1 MVRPPGALPPAG
13 LSADATLDLRG
24 TRCPI
29 NYVRTRL
36 QLERMEA
43 GQRLEVWLD
52 HGEPEEQV
60 PRSLRMDGHEV
71 RLLDAEES
79 FVRIEVKRRA

>member
-1 MVRPPGALPPAG
+1 VN
-13 LSADATLDLRG
+13 ADATLDLRG

-29 NYVRTRL
+29 NYVKTRL
-36 QLERMEA
+36 RLERMEV

-60 PRSLRMDGHEV
+60 PRSLRMDGHDV
-71 RLLDAEES
+71 RLLDPAQP
-79 FVRIEVKRRA
+79 FVRIEVRRGA

>member
-1 MVRPPGALPPAG
+1 V
-13 LSADATLDLRG
+13 SADLTLDLRG

-29 NYVRTRL
+29 NYVKTRL
-36 QLERMEA
+36 QLERMEI

-60 PRSLRMDGHEV
+60 PRSLRMDGQDVSVLGPGE
-71 RLLDAEES
+71 AW
-79 FVRIEVKRRA
+79 VRIEVQRQVRTARGETLPT

>member
-1 MVRPPGALPPAG
+1 MEAAI
-13 LSADATLDLRG
+13 LDLRG
-24 TRCPI
+24 TRCPL
-29 NYVRTRL
+29 NYVKTRL
-36 QLERMEA
+36 QLERMDV

-71 RLLDAEES
+71 GVLGSDLGY
-79 FVRIEVKRRA
+79 VRIEVVRRA